1 MEVDGRRTR
10 LGRGDDFLRQ
20 AHVRTSTPAL
30 AAA

>member
-1 MEVDGRRTR
+1 MEVDGRRTG